1 MSPELEAKL
10 GEAMLAHAL
19 REGKVAK
26 MPATPGT
33 ASTEA
38 REHALR
44 LHAQGWKQSHI
55 AVALNRSGGWVS
67 NVINGK
73 DEAPA

>member
-1 MSPELEAKL
+1 MSPDLEAKL

-26 MPATPGT
+26 MPAMPGT
-33 ASTEA
+33 ASEEA

-44 LHAQGWKQSHI
+44 LHARGWKQSHI
-55 AVALNRSGGWVS
+55 AAAVGRSGGWVS
-67 NVINGK
+67 NVVNGAS
-73 DEAPA
+73 E